1 MALCLSRNQAN
12 VDAIMLEI
20 DGTPNKSKLWAN
32 AILGVSAGAGA
43 KGVPLYRHIKEI
55 SGTKELAMPV
65 PNFNVINGG
74 SHAGN
79 NLAMQE
85 FMILL
90 VGAQLH
96 LLRLSAWAVKEGLV
110 LLMDAIEKAGY
121 TSKIKIG
128 MDVAASEFYT
138 KDGKYDLNF
147 KKQPNDGAHVHSA
160 QSLGQLYKDFVK
172 EFPIVSIEDP
182 FDQDDWGSWA
192 SLLASVDIQ
201 LVGDDLLVT
210 NPKRIVEAIK
220 KKACNGLLQK
230 VNKIGTVI
238 ESIQAAL
245 DAKAAGWGVMIKT
258 GGAPCR
264 SEQLAKYNQL
274 LRIEEELG
282 SVQYAGETFRS
293 P

>member
-1 MALCLSRNQAN
+1 
-12 VDAIMLEI
+12 
-20 DGTPNKSKLWAN
+20 
-32 AILGVSAGAGA
+32 
-43 KGVPLYRHIKEI
+43 
-55 SGTKELAMPV
+55 
-65 PNFNVINGG
+65 
-74 SHAGN
+74 
-79 NLAMQE
+79 
-85 FMILL
+85 
-90 VGAQLH
+90 
-96 LLRLSAWAVKEGLV
+96 
-110 LLMDAIEKAGY
+110 MDAIEKAGY